1 MKNIKKLTRDELK
14 IVKGGIAC
22 RTDDGGCP
30 GTNTYCCNGLC
41 RLITYVCP

>member
-1 MKNIKKLTRDELK
+1 MKNIKKLSRNDLK
-14 IVKGGIAC
+14 IVKGGLAC
-22 RTDDGGCP
+22 RTGDDYCP